1 MKQFFSHAVVALGM
15 VLAMPA
21 MAQTVPGAAD
31 ASRIAPPS
39 VPAPTLSAPAVS
51 ASGVVP
57 TIAVPAGAESI
68 FVTVKTLQMNGLTV
82 FLAQDFEDI
91 TAPLIGKNVSLA
103 AIYQLAAEVTQR
115 YRQAGYLLSYAYV
128 PNQEIADGNITL
140 AIIEGSVE
148 RVVVE
153 GDDPNAAIT
162 QQLVRWITDEKPSK
176 ERTIESALLRMND
189 LPGYGYRAVLNKP
202 SPETPDK
209 VVMTLIPKR
218 KAPIASI
225 GFDNFGSRF
234 LGPNQINAMYL
245 DSFFARH
252 KTTLNVLNSMPTKKL
267 NFGAMTHVYALTPTV
282 NLDASTSFTRAQ
294 PGYTLTNL
302 EVDSRSATISLG
314 ASYQWIRQRD
324 ENALVKLSFEARD
337 VSSDVFGSTPLTRD
351 DLRIVR
357 GALSYDV
364 SDGWNGLNT
373 INGVITQ
380 GTQWFGASKKGD
392 PNLSRSEA
400 EPNFTKMEISIAR
413 QQYLA
418 EDWRLMLQASG
429 QVASGPLYASEEYG
443 YGGQAYG
450 RAYDASEIIGD
461 EGASAMVELRYMGL
475 RKLQPLNVEPFI
487 FYDSGFVTNYDAGQK
502 KRDTLSSAGGGVRF
516 ASIWGQSGVVG
527 LAFPLTRSVA
537 APIYGQDADAPRIMM
552 QMSHNF

>member
-1 MKQFFSHAVVALGM
+1 
-15 VLAMPA
+15 
-21 MAQTVPGAAD
+21 
-31 ASRIAPPS
+31 
-39 VPAPTLSAPAVS
+39 
-51 ASGVVP
+51 
-57 TIAVPAGAESI
+57 
-68 FVTVKTLQMNGLTV
+68 LQINGLTV
-82 FLAQDFEDI
+82 FSAQDFTDL
-91 TAPLIGKNVSLA
+91 TSPLIGQKVSLA
-103 AIYQLAAEVTQR
+103 AIYQLAAEVTQH

-128 PNQEIADGNITL
+128 PNQEIADGSITL
-140 AIIEGSVE
+140 GVVEGSVE

-162 QQLVRWITDEKPSK
+162 QQLARWITDEKPSK

-209 VVMTLIPKR
+209 VVMTLIPQR

-234 LGPNQINAMYL
+234 LGPNQISAMYM
-245 DSFFARH
+245 DSFVARH
-252 KTTLNVLNSMPTKKL
+252 KTTLNALNSMPTKKL
-267 NFGAMTHVYALTPTV
+267 NFGSVTHAYALTPTV
-282 NLDASTSFTRAQ
+282 NLDAMASYTRAQ

-302 EVDSRSATISLG
+302 EVDSRSATVSVG

-324 ENALVKLSFEARD
+324 ENALVKLSFDARD

-351 DLRIVR
+351 DLRMVR
-357 GALSYDV
+357 GAISYDV
-364 SDGWNGLNT
+364 SDRWNGLNT

-380 GTQWFGASKKGD
+380 GIQWFGASKKGD

-400 EPNFTKMEISIAR
+400 KPNFTKAELSIAR

-429 QVASGPLYASEEYG
+429 QVASGALYASEEYG

-475 RKLQPLNVEPFI
+475 RKLQPVNAEPFI
-487 FYDSGFVTNYDAGQK
+487 FYDSGFVTNYDSGQK
-502 KRDTLSSAGGGVRF
+502 KRDTLSSAGAGVRF
-516 ASIWGQSGVVG
+516 ATIWRQSGVVG
-527 LAFPLTRSVA
+527 LAFPMTRSVA
-537 APIYGQDADAPRIMM
+537 APIYGQDANAPRIMM